1 MSPPPFIL
9 HRNVRI
15 LKKRPLYNR
24 KEKSLEELS
33 RKFLLLFIEKDES
46 LVSLDKITEHLGVER
61 RRIYDI
67 INILESLNLVSRRA
81 KNNYKWNGFQRIYT
95 TIREFERD
103 GGEELVGKK
112 SQETHMWVFI

>member
-1 MSPPPFIL
+1 MPPFPFIL

-15 LKKRPLYNR
+15 PKKSSLYNR

-33 RKFLLLFIEKDES
+33 RKFLLLFLEKEES

-67 INILESLNLVSRRA
+67 INILESLNLVSRRG
-81 KNNYKWNGFQRIYT
+81 KNNYKWNGFQRIYA
-95 TIREFERD
+95 TIREFERNA
-103 GGEELVGKK
+103 GEELEIRK
-112 SQETHMWVFI
+112 SPDMHL